1 MYLYIDKKKLVLK
14 NAPIPISKEMFR
26 QTKKATYTWKKV
38 LYKVT
43 PLTLKVKYE
52 AKPATGSK
60 W

>member
-1 MYLYIDKKKLVLK
+1 MLIYIFKRDVYT
-14 NAPIPISKEMFR
+14 NQE
-26 QTKKATYTWKKV
+26 ATLTCEKKV